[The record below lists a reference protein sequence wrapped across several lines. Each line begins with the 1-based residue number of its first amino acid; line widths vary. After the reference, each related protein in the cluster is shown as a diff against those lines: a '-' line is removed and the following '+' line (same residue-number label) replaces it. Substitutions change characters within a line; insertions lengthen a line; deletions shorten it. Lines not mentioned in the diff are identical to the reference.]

1 MPKQERKPPR
11 PQPSNSSPGVL
22 IAGAVCLAVGL
33 LIGFYF
39 GKISSRP
46 AVAVDPGRPVATVPD
61 PNTFLQTEAALKAVL
76 NGRPTDLQ
84 TLIHLGNLYY
94 DNNRFQEAVDYY
106 GRALEQDPRNVP
118 VRTDRG
124 TCYWNLGKPDE
135 AIADFRK
142 SLEVDPVH
150 AQTLFNLGV
159 VYLHGKNDAVQA
171 KAAWQKLLATNPGYP
186 DRAKVQEMLASLSA
200 EPQTGPGSPSGQGQ
214 PGSAGIEELMQ
225 RMKKPEKP

>member
-1 MPKQERKPPR
+1 MPKQNRIITR

-39 GKISSRP
+39 GKIWSRP
-46 AVAVDPGRPVATVPD
+46 EASPDPGRPAATVPD
-61 PNTFLQTEAALKAVL
+61 PNAFVQTEAALKAVL
-76 NGRPTDLQ
+76 NNQPADLQ
-84 TLIHLGNLYY
+84 TLIQLGNLYY
-94 DNNRFQEAVDYY
+94 DNSRFQEAADYY

-124 TCYWNLGKPDE
+124 TCYWNLGKPDA
-135 AIADFRK
+135 AIADFQK
-142 SLEVDPVH
+142 SLEVDPAH

-159 VYLHGKNDAVQA
+159 VYLHGKNDPVQA
-171 KAAWQKLLATNPGYP
+171 KAVWQKLLAANPGYP
-186 DRAKVQEMLASLSA
+186 EKAKVQEMIASLSA
-200 EPQTGPGSPSGQGQ
+200 ETQSGRGSPSGQGK

-225 RMKKPEKP
+225 RLKKPATP